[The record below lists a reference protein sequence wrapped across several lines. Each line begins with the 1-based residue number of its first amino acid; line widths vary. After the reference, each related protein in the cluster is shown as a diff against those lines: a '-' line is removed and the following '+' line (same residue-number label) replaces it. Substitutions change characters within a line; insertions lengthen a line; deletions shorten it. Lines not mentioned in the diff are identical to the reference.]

1 MKRKAIGIDLGT
13 TYSCVACVS
22 ASGKPEVVPN
32 GDGERTTPSVVWF
45 DEDRVVVGEEA
56 KGMAPLCPNDV
67 ASFVKR
73 EMGSDS
79 YRFSCS
85 QGDLRPEQVSAC
97 ILKKLVKDAKAALGQ
112 DIKDVVITCP
122 AYFSFKE
129 REATKAAGEIAGL
142 NVLSILNEPTAAAIS
157 YGLSSD
163 TVKGVRHI
171 LVYDLGGGTF
181 DVTMIKVAKSGI
193 SVICTDGN
201 HQLGGKDWDDRLID
215 LLIDKFQRATG
226 IMHDLFSDANAMRE
240 LAHLAERSKKALS
253 NKTETSETFNYAGEK
268 HRLTITREEFEA
280 ATQDL
285 LMETVNFTRAV
296 IDSARAKGVT
306 TIDELILV
314 GGSTRMPMVP
324 DILTLE
330 FGMTPKSY
338 DPDEAVAKGAAIVA
352 MAQILQEESGF
363 TLEADGRSRDGKF
376 ILEAQQQEKLQKIAD
391 DNGLSLETVTKIMT
405 PISNV
410 CSKSFG
416 QILCRHE
423 DEVER
428 IFNAIYRNTNLPAEV
443 EFPCYTLRD
452 NQTGVNIQIVENM
465 EEWPSDPAAQM
476 RLDRE
481 GIDPD
486 EGTILWEGLLKIQ
499 SGLPKGAEIR
509 TVFQLDK
516 NGILHILSRDPA
528 SGNEIEA
535 TIETNCTISEKDMKK
550 MRESLRDVDV
560 D

>member
-13 TYSCVACVS
+13 TYSCVACIS

-45 DEDRVVVGEEA
+45 DGDRVVVGEEA

-67 ASFVKR
+67 VSFVKR

-85 QGDLRPEQVSAC
+85 MGDLIPEQVSAY
-97 ILKKLVKDAKAALGQ
+97 ILKKLVKDARAALGQ

-122 AYFSFKE
+122 AYFSQKE

-163 TVKGVRHI
+163 AVKGVRHI

-240 LAHLAERSKKALS
+240 LAHLAERAKKALS

-285 LMETVNFTRAV
+285 LMETVNFTRAA

-324 DILTLE
+324 KILTLE

-338 DPDEAVAKGAAIVA
+338 EPDEAVAKGAAIVA

-363 TLEADGRSRDGKF
+363 TLEADGRSRDGEF
-376 ILEAQQQEKLQKIAD
+376 ILEARQQEKLQEIAD
-391 DNGLSLETVTKIMT
+391 ANGLSLETVTKIMT

-416 QILCRHE
+416 QILCCHE
-423 DEVER
+423 DEVDR
-428 IFNAIYRNTNLPAEV
+428 IFNAIYRNTNLPVEV
-443 EFPCYTLRD
+443 EMPSYTLRD

-476 RLDRE
+476 RLNSE

-486 EGTILWEGLLKIQ
+486 EGTILWEGVLKIQ

-535 TIETNCTISEKDMKK
+535 TIETNCTISEKDKKK
-550 MRESLRDVDV
+550 MREDIQDVDV